1 MPIKEVGVMS
11 ESIDKSEETGRE
23 AVRAALRDAIDRC
36 QKSQSELARQ
46 MTACDIAKQKYVQQ
60 HIWHWLQVGRVP
72 AEHVRVIELVSGI
85 PAHRL
90 CPEVFLPQSDK
101 AA

>member
-1 MPIKEVGVMS
+1 MS
-11 ESIDKSEETGRE
+11 ESIDKSEETGRD

-36 QKSQSELARQ
+36 QKSQSELARR
-46 MTACDIAKQKYVQQ
+46 MTACDQAKQKYVQQ
-60 HIWHWLQVGRVP
+60 NIWHWLQVGRVP
-72 AEHVRVIELVSGI
+72 AEHVRVIEMVTGI

-90 CPEVFLPQSDK
+90 CPEVFVPQPNK